1 MDDTIKT
8 ITEEKTL
15 VETNDEQQVKEPEKA
30 ISTPISEPDVVDVDL
45 GFVEKRRFRIAGDYN
60 RMLELNVSDLNIF
73 ARLKSGYP
81 KLEKLLKEAQ
91 EKISSIPDDMEDKEE
106 LIGAMADRLTEIDA
120 KMREII
126 DYIFDTNA
134 SEVCAPSG
142 NMFDPVGGEWRYVRI
157 LDKLTALYTNGLHS
171 EFDKIKSNV
180 EKKTSKYTKK
190 K

>member
-1 MDDTIKT
+1 MIDDTIKKNVEEEKIEEPV
-8 ITEEKTL
+8 ITEPT
-15 VETNDEQQVKEPEKA
+15 TQEPE
-30 ISTPISEPDVVDVDL
+30 IVDIDL
-45 GFVEKRRFRIAGDYN
+45 GFVEKKKFRIAGDYN

-73 ARLKSGYP
+73 ARLKEGYP

-91 EKISSIPDDMEDKEE
+91 EKITSIPDDLEDKDE
-106 LIGAMADRLTEIDA
+106 LIGTIADRLTEIDG
-120 KMREII
+120 KMRDII

-157 LDKLTALYTNGLHS
+157 IDRLTSLYTNGLHA
-171 EFDKIKSNV
+171 EFNKVKANV
-180 EKKTSKYTKK
+180 EKKTNKYTKK